1 MHDFDDIELEDL
13 LEFLETG
20 DPKKVPP
27 KLCAY
32 MEMLDKISG
41 MYRRSFDFPNKEA
54 IIKHLMIVDKMQR
67 YQAVK
72 LIRDALSYF
81 AQENAL
87 SKATW
92 KELIADKMLKAFT
105 AAIRIAKNSRDFK
118 DAVMILK
125 EIRAVLQLDQEDIG
139 EIEEDIMRQ
148 LQVLSTDITL
158 FGEEKQDRNAIGQF
172 IDALPDVPEK
182 VKEAAKAEVDS
193 IPFRFLYQDDNP
205 RK

>member
-1 MHDFDDIELEDL
+1 MHDFDEIELDDL

-20 DPKKVPP
+20 DPKNVPP
-27 KLCAY
+27 KLAAY
-32 MEMLDKISG
+32 MMMLEKIWS

-54 IIKHLMIVDKMQR
+54 IIKHLVIVDKLQR

-72 LIRDALSYF
+72 LVRDALTYF
-81 AQENAL
+81 AQENEL
-87 SKATW
+87 SKKTW

-105 AAIRIAKNSRDFK
+105 AAIRLAKNSRDFL
-118 DAVMILK
+118 DAVKILK
-125 EIRAVLQLDQEDIG
+125 EMAAVLQLDQEDIG
-139 EIEEDIMRQ
+139 EMEEDIMRQ

-158 FGEEKQDRNAIGQF
+158 FGEEKQDRNSIAQF

-182 VKEAAKAEVDS
+182 VKEAAKLEVDQ
-193 IPFRFLYQDDNP
+193 IPFRFLNMEDNP

>member
-1 MHDFDDIELEDL
+1 MHDFDEIELEDL

-20 DPKKVPP
+20 NPKNVPP
-27 KLCAY
+27 KLLAY
-32 MEMLDKISG
+32 MQMLEKIWG

-54 IIKHLMIVDKMQR
+54 IIKHLVIIDKLQR

-72 LIRDALSYF
+72 LVRDALTYF
-81 AQENAL
+81 AQENEL
-87 SKATW
+87 SKKTW

-105 AAIRIAKNSRDFK
+105 AAIRLAKNSRDFL
-118 DAVMILK
+118 DAVKILK
-125 EIRAVLQLDQEDIG
+125 EMAAVLQLDQEDIG
-139 EIEEDIMRQ
+139 EMEEDIMRQ

-158 FGEEKQDRNAIGQF
+158 FGEEKQDRNSIAQF

-182 VKEAAKAEVDS
+182 VKEAAKLEVDQ
-193 IPFRFLYQDDNP
+193 IPFRFLNMEDNP

>member
-1 MHDFDDIELEDL
+1 MHDFDEIELEDL

-20 DPKKVPP
+20 NPKNVPP
-27 KLCAY
+27 KLMAY
-32 MEMLDKISG
+32 MQMLEKIWG

-54 IIKHLMIVDKMQR
+54 IIKHLVIIDKLQR

-72 LIRDALSYF
+72 LVRDALTYF
-81 AQENAL
+81 AQENEL
-87 SKATW
+87 SKKTW

-105 AAIRIAKNSRDFK
+105 AAIRLAKNSRDFL
-118 DAVMILK
+118 DAVKILK
-125 EIRAVLQLDQEDIG
+125 EMAAVLQLDQEDIG
-139 EIEEDIMRQ
+139 EMEEDIMRQ

-158 FGEEKQDRNAIGQF
+158 FGEEKQDRNTIAQF

-182 VKEAAKAEVDS
+182 VKEAAKLEVDQ
-193 IPFRFLYQDDNP
+193 IPFRFLNMEENP

>member
-1 MHDFDDIELEDL
+1 MHDFDEIELDDL

-20 DPKKVPP
+20 DPKNVPP
-27 KLCAY
+27 KLAAY
-32 MEMLDKISG
+32 MMMLEKIWS

-54 IIKHLMIVDKMQR
+54 IIKHLVIVDKLQR

-72 LIRDALSYF
+72 LVRDALTYF
-81 AQENAL
+81 AQENEL
-87 SKATW
+87 SKKTW

-105 AAIRIAKNSRDFK
+105 AAIRLAKNSRDFL
-118 DAVMILK
+118 DAVKILK
-125 EIRAVLQLDQEDIG
+125 EMAAVLQLDQEDIG
-139 EIEEDIMRQ
+139 EMEEDIMRQ

-158 FGEEKQDRNAIGQF
+158 FGEEKQDRNTIAQF

-182 VKEAAKAEVDS
+182 VKEAAKLEVDQ
-193 IPFRFLYQDDNP
+193 IPFRFLNMEDNP

>member
-1 MHDFDDIELEDL
+1 MHDFDEIELDDL

-20 DPKKVPP
+20 DPKNVPP
-27 KLCAY
+27 KLAAY
-32 MEMLDKISG
+32 MMMLEKIWS

-54 IIKHLMIVDKMQR
+54 IIKHLVIVDKLQR

-72 LIRDALSYF
+72 LVRDALTYF
-81 AQENAL
+81 AQENEL
-87 SKATW
+87 SKKTW

-105 AAIRIAKNSRDFK
+105 AAIRLAKNSRDFK
-118 DAVMILK
+118 DAVSILK
-125 EIRAVLQLDQEDIG
+125 EMADILQLDQEDIG
-139 EIEEDIMRQ
+139 EMEEDIMRQ

-158 FGEEKQDRNAIGQF
+158 FGEEKQDRNLIGQF

-182 VKEAAKAEVDS
+182 VKEAAKLEVDQ
-193 IPFRFLYQDDNP
+193 IPFRFLNMEDNP

>member
-1 MHDFDDIELEDL
+1 MHDFDEIELEDL

-20 DPKKVPP
+20 TPNNVPP
-27 KLCAY
+27 KLLAY
-32 MEMLDKISG
+32 MQMLEKIWG

-54 IIKHLMIVDKMQR
+54 IIKHLVIIDKLQR

-72 LIRDALSYF
+72 LVRDALTYF
-81 AQENAL
+81 AQENEL
-87 SKATW
+87 SKKTW

-105 AAIRIAKNSRDFK
+105 AAIRLAKNSRDFL
-118 DAVMILK
+118 DAVKILK
-125 EIRAVLQLDQEDIG
+125 EMAAVLQLDQEDIG
-139 EIEEDIMRQ
+139 EMEEDIMRQ

-158 FGEEKQDRNAIGQF
+158 FGEEKQDRNTIAQF

-182 VKEAAKAEVDS
+182 VKEAAKLEVDQ
-193 IPFRFLYQDDNP
+193 IPFRFLNMEDNP

>member
-1 MHDFDDIELEDL
+1 MIDFDDIELDDL

-20 DPKKVPP
+20 DPKNVPT
-27 KLCAY
+27 KLAAY
-32 MEMLDKISG
+32 MMMLEKIWS

-54 IIKHLMIVDKMQR
+54 IIKHLVIVDKLQR

-72 LIRDALSYF
+72 LVRDALTYF
-81 AQENAL
+81 AQENEL
-87 SKATW
+87 SKKTW

-105 AAIRIAKNSRDFK
+105 AAIRLAKNSRDFL
-118 DAVMILK
+118 DAVKILK
-125 EIRAVLQLDQEDIG
+125 EMAAVLQLDQEDIG
-139 EIEEDIMRQ
+139 EMEEDIMRQ

-158 FGEEKQDRNAIGQF
+158 FGEEKQDRNSIAQF

-182 VKEAAKAEVDS
+182 VKEAAKLEVDQ
-193 IPFRFLYQDDNP
+193 IPFRFLNMEDNP

>member
-1 MHDFDDIELEDL
+1 MIDFDEIELDDL

-27 KLCAY
+27 KLAAY
-32 MEMLDKISG
+32 MLMLEKIWS

-54 IIKHLMIVDKMQR
+54 IIKHLVIVDKLQR

-72 LIRDALSYF
+72 LVRDALTYF
-81 AQENAL
+81 AQENEL
-87 SKATW
+87 SKKTW

-105 AAIRIAKNSRDFK
+105 AAIRLAKNSRDFL
-118 DAVMILK
+118 DAVKILK
-125 EIRAVLQLDQEDIG
+125 EMAAVLQLDQEDIG
-139 EIEEDIMRQ
+139 EMEEDIMRQ

-158 FGEEKQDRNAIGQF
+158 FGEEKQDRNSIAQF

-182 VKEAAKAEVDS
+182 VKEAAKLEVDQ
-193 IPFRFLYQDDNP
+193 IPFRFLNMEDNP

>member
-1 MHDFDDIELEDL
+1 MHDFDEIELDDL

-20 DPKKVPP
+20 DPKRVPP
-27 KLCAY
+27 KLLAY
-32 MEMLDKISG
+32 MQMLEKIWG

-54 IIKHLMIVDKMQR
+54 IIKHLVIVDKLQR

-72 LIRDALSYF
+72 LVRDALTYF
-81 AQENAL
+81 AQENEL
-87 SKATW
+87 SKKTW

-105 AAIRIAKNSRDFK
+105 AAIRLAKNSRDFL
-118 DAVMILK
+118 DAVKILK
-125 EIRAVLQLDQEDIG
+125 EMAAVLQLDQEDIG
-139 EIEEDIMRQ
+139 EMEEDIMRQ

-158 FGEEKQDRNAIGQF
+158 FGEEKQDRNSIAQF

-182 VKEAAKAEVDS
+182 VKEAAKLEVDQ
-193 IPFRFLYQDDNP
+193 IPFRFLNMEDNP

>member
-1 MHDFDDIELEDL
+1 MHDFDEIELEDL

-20 DPKKVPP
+20 NPKNVPP
-27 KLCAY
+27 KLMAY
-32 MEMLDKISG
+32 MQMLEKIWG

-54 IIKHLMIVDKMQR
+54 IIKHLVIIDKLQR

-72 LIRDALSYF
+72 LVRDALTYF
-81 AQENAL
+81 AQENEL
-87 SKATW
+87 SKKTW

-105 AAIRIAKNSRDFK
+105 AAIRLAKNSRDFL
-118 DAVMILK
+118 DAVKILK
-125 EIRAVLQLDQEDIG
+125 EMAAVLQLDQEDIG
-139 EIEEDIMRQ
+139 EMEEDIMRQ

-158 FGEEKQDRNAIGQF
+158 FGEEKQDRNTIAQF

-182 VKEAAKAEVDS
+182 VKEAAKLEVDQ
-193 IPFRFLYQDDNP
+193 IPFRFLNMEDNP

>member
-1 MHDFDDIELEDL
+1 MHDFDEIELEDL

-20 DPKKVPP
+20 NPKNVPP
-27 KLCAY
+27 RLLAY
-32 MEMLDKISG
+32 MQMLEKIWG

-54 IIKHLMIVDKMQR
+54 IIKHLVIIDKLQR

-72 LIRDALSYF
+72 LVRDALTYF
-81 AQENAL
+81 AQENEL
-87 SKATW
+87 SKKTW

-105 AAIRIAKNSRDFK
+105 AAIRLAKNSRDFL
-118 DAVMILK
+118 DAVKILK
-125 EIRAVLQLDQEDIG
+125 EMAAVLQLDQEDIG
-139 EIEEDIMRQ
+139 EMEEDIMRQ

-158 FGEEKQDRNAIGQF
+158 FGEEKQDRNSIAQF

-182 VKEAAKAEVDS
+182 VKEAAKLEVDQ
-193 IPFRFLYQDDNP
+193 IPFRFLNMEDNP

>member
-1 MHDFDDIELEDL
+1 MHDFDEIELDDL

-20 DPKKVPP
+20 NPKNVPP
-27 KLCAY
+27 KLAAY
-32 MEMLDKISG
+32 MMMLEKIWS

-54 IIKHLMIVDKMQR
+54 IIKHLVIVDKLQR

-72 LIRDALSYF
+72 LVRDALTYF
-81 AQENAL
+81 AQENEL
-87 SKATW
+87 SKKTW

-105 AAIRIAKNSRDFK
+105 AAIRLAKNSRDFL
-118 DAVMILK
+118 DAVKILK
-125 EIRAVLQLDQEDIG
+125 EMAAVLQLDQEDIG
-139 EIEEDIMRQ
+139 EMEEDIMRQ

-158 FGEEKQDRNAIGQF
+158 FGEEKQDRNSIAQF

-182 VKEAAKAEVDS
+182 VKEAAKLEVDQ
-193 IPFRFLYQDDNP
+193 IPFRFLNMEDNP

>member
-1 MHDFDDIELEDL
+1 MHDFDEIELDDL

-20 DPKKVPP
+20 DPKNVPP
-27 KLCAY
+27 KLAAY
-32 MEMLDKISG
+32 MMMLEKIWS

-54 IIKHLMIVDKMQR
+54 IIKHLVIVDKLQR

-72 LIRDALSYF
+72 LVRDALTYF
-81 AQENAL
+81 AQENEL
-87 SKATW
+87 SKKTW

-105 AAIRIAKNSRDFK
+105 AAIRKAKNSRDFL
-118 DAVMILK
+118 DAVKILK
-125 EIRAVLQLDQEDIG
+125 EMAAVLQLDQEDIG
-139 EIEEDIMRQ
+139 EMEEDIMRQ

-158 FGEEKQDRNAIGQF
+158 FGEEKQDRNTIVQF

-182 VKEAAKAEVDS
+182 VKEAAKLEVDQ
-193 IPFRFLYQDDNP
+193 IPFRFLNMEDHP

>member
-1 MHDFDDIELEDL
+1 MHDFDEIELDDL

-20 DPKKVPP
+20 NPKNVPP
-27 KLCAY
+27 KLMAY
-32 MEMLDKISG
+32 MQMLEKIWG

-54 IIKHLMIVDKMQR
+54 IIKHLVIIDKLQR

-72 LIRDALSYF
+72 LVRDALTYF
-81 AQENAL
+81 AQENEL
-87 SKATW
+87 SKKTW

-105 AAIRIAKNSRDFK
+105 AAIRLAKNSHDFL
-118 DAVMILK
+118 DAVKILK
-125 EIRAVLQLDQEDIG
+125 EMAAVLQLDQEDIG
-139 EIEEDIMRQ
+139 EMEEDIMRQ

-158 FGEEKQDRNAIGQF
+158 FGEEKQDRNTIAQF

-182 VKEAAKAEVDS
+182 VKEAAKLEVDQ
-193 IPFRFLYQDDNP
+193 IPFRFLNMEENP

>member
-1 MHDFDDIELEDL
+1 MHDFDEIELDDL

-20 DPKKVPP
+20 NPKNVPP
-27 KLCAY
+27 RLLAY
-32 MEMLDKISG
+32 MQMLEKIWG

-54 IIKHLMIVDKMQR
+54 IIKHLVIIDKLQR

-72 LIRDALSYF
+72 LVRDALTYF
-81 AQENAL
+81 AQENEL
-87 SKATW
+87 SKKTW

-105 AAIRIAKNSRDFK
+105 AAIRLAKNSRDFL
-118 DAVMILK
+118 DAVKILK
-125 EIRAVLQLDQEDIG
+125 EMAAVLQLDQEDIG
-139 EIEEDIMRQ
+139 EMEEDIMRQ

-158 FGEEKQDRNAIGQF
+158 FGEEKQDRNTIAQF

-182 VKEAAKAEVDS
+182 VKEAAKLEVDQ
-193 IPFRFLYQDDNP
+193 IPFRFLNMEENP